1 MNIKRMAH
9 DRKRGDRFGD
19 RIVKKVISNLGEMS
33 EIVLKRIETEG
44 GAKSKASFGTDQRA
58 AEKVGEMGS
67 GGALHLLPIP
77 RHWSINYKAAC

>member
-1 MNIKRMAH
+1 MAH

-44 GAKSKASFGTDQRA
+44 GAKSKASFGTGQRA
-58 AEKVGEMGS
+58 AEKVGVNGER
-67 GGALHLLPIP
+67 GGPPFTIA

>member
-44 GAKSKASFGTDQRA
+44 GAKSKASFGTGQRA
-58 AEKVGEMGS
+58 AEKVGGKW
-67 GGALHLLPIP
+67 GAGVHPFTNFPTLVNKL
-77 RHWSINYKAAC
+77 

>member
-33 EIVLKRIETEG
+33 EIVLKRI
-44 GAKSKASFGTDQRA
+44 
-58 AEKVGEMGS
+58 
-67 GGALHLLPIP
+67 
-77 RHWSINYKAAC
+77 

>member
-1 MNIKRMAH
+1 MAH
-9 DRKRGDRFGD
+9 DRKWGDRFGD

-44 GAKSKASFGTDQRA
+44 GEKKSKASFGTGQRA
-58 AEKVGEMGS
+58 AEKVGGNGER
-67 GGALHLLPIP
+67 GGPPFTIA